1 MYLKRLKHHLHASI
15 DKSINAFL
23 NSAELANKHQ
33 IFILNKCEAINRK
46 VPLSAVS
53 EARELR
59 YNSLQGEPLSGLSE
73 VFSLMK

>member
-1 MYLKRLKHHLHASI
+1 MYLKRLKQYLHASI

-46 VPLSAVS
+46 MSLSAIS
-53 EARELR
+53 EAR
-59 YNSLQGEPLSGLSE
+59 
-73 VFSLMK
+73 

>member
-1 MYLKRLKHHLHASI
+1 MYLKRLKQYLHASI

-46 VPLSAVS
+46 MSLSTIS
-53 EARELR
+53 EAR
-59 YNSLQGEPLSGLSE
+59 
-73 VFSLMK
+73 